1 MKYRLMQWLACPRCR
16 STDLTL
22 ETART
27 RVLPVTHGHF
37 TPDEGAPP
45 GVDLA
50 RGEETDVVEGALH
63 CVGCGAG
70 YPIRDGIPR
79 MLADDALEGPA
90 TAHRWTT
97 FDTAWSEWEE
107 SFLDYAHP
115 LQPPDFLGKLVLDA
129 GCGYGRHAY
138 YAARYGAEVLA
149 MDSSGDAVAAAAAN
163 TDGLSRVHVI
173 QGSLLHPPIRE
184 QLVDLAYCFGVLH
197 HLERPNE
204 AFEALGEVVRP
215 GGQLAVWVYGHRQGV
230 TLLASN
236 AVRGITTAMEP
247 DELHR
252 VSRTIA
258 RGLRLFSHTPYKL
271 LGGVPVAGEVV
282 RRLPVHD
289 HHRWPFD
296 VVVADIF
303 DRLRIPVRHWFNRD
317 KLEVMLTD
325 AGYADV
331 RVTRRVRNN
340 ESFRAIGTRR

>member
-16 STDLTL
+16 STDLAL
-22 ETART
+22 ETSET
-27 RVLPVTHGHF
+27 RVVAVTHGHF
-37 TPDEGAPP
+37 TPDEGAPA
-45 GVDLA
+45 GVDLD
-50 RGEETDVVEGALH
+50 RGEETDVVTGALH
-63 CVGCGAG
+63 CGGCAAV
-70 YPIRDGIPR
+70 YQIRDGIPR
-79 MLADDALEGPA
+79 LLSDDALEGPA

-97 FDTAWSEWEE
+97 FDSAHPEWEE
-107 SFLDYAHP
+107 SFLDYASP
-115 LQPPDFLGKLVLDA
+115 LQPKDFLGRLVLDA

-138 YAARYGAEVLA
+138 FAARYGAEVIA
-149 MDSSGDAVAAAAAN
+149 IDSSGDAVAATAAN

-173 QGSLLHPPIRE
+173 QGSLLNPPIRD

-197 HLERPNE
+197 HLEHPQS
-204 AFEALGEVVRP
+204 AFEALGDVVRP

-236 AVRGITTAMEP
+236 ALRGMTTAMQPE
-247 DELHR
+247 ELHTM
-252 VSRTIA
+252 SQMIA

-303 DRLRIPVRHWFNRD
+303 DRLRIPIRHWFNREQ
-317 KLEVMLTD
+317 LEVMLTD

-331 RVTRRVRNN
+331 RVSRRVRNN